1 MLRFA
6 QLLPIVMLL
15 GGTIACDSGRH
26 SSAGFRLPANGDIDR
41 GKVAFVQLGCN
52 HCHEVSGVDLPK
64 PTVQPPVPVVLGG
77 VVPGEVTDGY
87 LVTSIINPSYV
98 LTPYPREMV
107 ATGGKSRMPDYS
119 GTMTVAQLVDTV
131 AFLQSRYTVERPM
144 ARPAYR

>member
-1 MLRFA
+1 MSPFA
-6 QLLPIVMLL
+6 KLLPIVVLL
-15 GGTIACDSGRH
+15 GGTVACDSGRH
-26 SSAGFRLPANGDIDR
+26 SSAGFRLPANGDVER

-52 HCHEVSGVDLPK
+52 NCHEVSGMDLPK

-77 VVPGEVTDGY
+77 MVPVEVTDGY
-87 LVTSIINPSYV
+87 LVTSIINPSYT
-98 LTPYPREMV
+98 LAPYPKEMIT
-107 ATGGKSRMPDYS
+107 AGGKSRMPDYS

>member
-1 MLRFA
+1 MSPYA
-6 QLLPIVMLL
+6 KLLPIVVLL
-15 GGTIACDSGRH
+15 GGTVACDSGRH
-26 SSAGFRLPANGDIDR
+26 SSAGFRLPANGDVER

-52 HCHEVSGVDLPK
+52 NCHEVSGMDLPK

-77 VVPGEVTDGY
+77 VVPVEVTDGY
-87 LVTSIINPSYV
+87 LVTSIINPSYT
-98 LTPYPREMV
+98 LAPYPKEMI
-107 ATGGKSRMPDYS
+107 AAGGKSRMPDYS

>member
-1 MLRFA
+1 MSPFA
-6 QLLPIVMLL
+6 KLLPIVVLL
-15 GGTIACDSGRH
+15 GGTVACDSGRH
-26 SSAGFRLPANGDIDR
+26 SSAGFRLPANGDVER

-52 HCHEVSGVDLPK
+52 TCHEVSGMDLPK

-77 VVPGEVTDGY
+77 VVPVEVTDGY
-87 LVTSIINPSYV
+87 LVTSIINPSYT
-98 LTPYPREMV
+98 LAPYPKEMIT
-107 ATGGKSRMPDYS
+107 AGGKSRMPDYS